1 MEQAARWLTVAQ
13 HQAEPLQLSPQQRQS
28 CQEQLALY
36 RRLEDADEIHREMLD
51 REREQAQTV
60 AAAAVGKDLPAAE
73 DIEVVF
79 AEYTTNVST
88 YRFREMPQA
97 DHTEAVRIFS
107 LQQPH
112 LIQTGSK
119 GLTPVTHLALLKYVP
134 LLRVG

>member
-1 MEQAARWLTVAQ
+1 MHTAQWKVTQARQQTAVTQEDVEQAARWLTVAQ
-13 HQAEPLQLSPQQRQS
+13 HQAEPLQLSPQRRQS

-79 AEYTTNVST
+79 AEYT
-88 YRFREMPQA
+88 
-97 DHTEAVRIFS
+97 
-107 LQQPH
+107 L
-112 LIQTGSK
+112 
-119 GLTPVTHLALLKYVP
+119 
-134 LLRVG
+134 LLRRCAAECFLQNRAVTSIVLDVSSGV